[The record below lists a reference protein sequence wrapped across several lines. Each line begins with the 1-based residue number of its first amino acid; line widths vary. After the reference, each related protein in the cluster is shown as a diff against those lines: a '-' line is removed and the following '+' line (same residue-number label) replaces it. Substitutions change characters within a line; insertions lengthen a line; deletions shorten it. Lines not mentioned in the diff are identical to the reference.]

1 MSAPWC
7 GGRRGGMLCYNT
19 YRMDFKPNE
28 FAGVVFDSR
37 KVTPGCLFAALPGAT
52 VDGHAFVRQA
62 FEKGAKGL
70 LVRADQAAAFTG
82 PEAAALIP
90 VPDVKAS
97 LTETAR
103 AYRRTLKAKVI
114 GVTGSAG
121 KTTVKEFTA
130 AFLRQKGRTHA
141 TDGNYNN
148 DLGLPITVLTCP
160 PDADFLVVEMGT
172 NHPGEIAHLVGI
184 AQPDAGII
192 SSIGTAHIEFFKTQ
206 DGIAEEKG
214 SLFRSLPPVGF
225 AVLGA
230 NNDRFELLRG
240 MCRCRVVTVTDA
252 APFACPLVGDYNKW
266 NMALAWACAKELGV
280 TEVMAR
286 AALDGF
292 SLPGDRWRTST
303 RNGVKFISDCYNANP
318 TSMIAALRAFAAEPC
333 AGRRIAVLGDMFEL
347 GSESERLHAEVKRAA
362 AALRFEKVIYVG
374 GNFGGVSRDEA
385 KKELFALVCPG
396 DAVLLKASHGVA
408 LNQIL
413 EP

>member
-1 MSAPWC
+1 
-7 GGRRGGMLCYNT
+7 
-19 YRMDFKPNE
+19 MDFKPNE

-37 KVTPGCLFAALPGAT
+37 KVKLGCLFAALPGAT

-70 LVRADQAAAFTG
+70 LVRADRAAEFTG
-82 PEAAALIP
+82 PESSVLIP

-103 AYRRTLKAKVI
+103 AYRKTLRAKVI

-130 AFLRQKGRTHA
+130 AFLGQKGKTHA
-141 TDGNYNN
+141 TAGNYNN
-148 DLGLPITVLTCP
+148 DLGLPITILECP
-160 PDADFLVVEMGT
+160 ADADFLVVEMGT

-184 AQPDAGII
+184 AQPDVGII

-214 SLFRSLPPVGF
+214 TLFRSLPPEGF
-225 AVLGA
+225 AVVGA
-230 NNDRFELLRG
+230 NNDRFEMLKG
-240 MCRCRVVTVTDA
+240 MCRCRVVTVSGKA
-252 APFACPLVGDYNKW
+252 AFACPLVGDYNSW

-280 TEVMAR
+280 TEAMAR
-286 AALDGF
+286 VALEGF
-292 SLPGDRWRTST
+292 CLPGDRWRTSE
-303 RNGVKFISDCYNANP
+303 RDGVTFISDCYNANP

-347 GSESERLHAEVKRAA
+347 GAESERLHAEVKREA
-362 AALRFEKVIYVG
+362 AALCFDKVIYVG
-374 GNFGGVSRDEA
+374 ENFGGVSRDEA
-385 KKELFALVCPG
+385 KAELFAFARTG
-396 DAVLLKASHGVA
+396 DAVLLKASHGMA
-408 LNQIL
+408 LNRIL
-413 EP
+413 EQ